1 MLSDVCYYGIY
12 TNFVKDDDVTIYNKK
27 IWPRNNNKHANDY
40 MQVQLYHD
48 IFVCNIVKK
57 IIIQFFEKENICHM
71 HVDEFLEFTM
81 SNIDM
86 SKPSFITSA

>member
-1 MLSDVCYYGIY
+1 
-12 TNFVKDDDVTIYNKK
+12 
-27 IWPRNNNKHANDY
+27 

-86 SKPSFITSA
+86 PKPSFTTSA